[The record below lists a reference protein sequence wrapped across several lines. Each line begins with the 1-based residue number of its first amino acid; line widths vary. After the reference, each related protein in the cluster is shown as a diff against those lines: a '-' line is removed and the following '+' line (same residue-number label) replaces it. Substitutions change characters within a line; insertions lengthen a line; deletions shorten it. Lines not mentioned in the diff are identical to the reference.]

1 MEAAVQVDG
10 DDDRRS
16 GHFGGFDG
24 IIHIVSRGYK
34 WPAML
39 AADEFLNRSAATG
52 SIRGSF
58 PGYHIDA
65 YVMGMFELYE
75 TTHSR

>member
-1 MEAAVQVDG
+1 MANGPQ
-10 DDDRRS
+10 
-16 GHFGGFDG
+16 
-24 IIHIVSRGYK
+24 ISR
-34 WPAML
+34 
-39 AADEFLNRSAATG
+39 LNMFYRSAATG

-65 YVMGMFELYE
+65 YVMGMFDLDE